1 MERLPAPVM
10 GFFGRVLATVVTV
23 VVGVGLLMFSIVV
36 FAVIFAVGLGF
47 WAYLWWKTREL
58 RQALREQ
65 VAQAARNPET
75 TTRTTTNPSA
85 TVIEGEYVRLDDA
98 GRELPRQDQ

>member
-23 VVGVGLLMFSIVV
+23 VVGVGLLMFSLVV

-47 WAYLWWKTREL
+47 WAYLWWKTRGL

-65 VAQAARNPET
+65 VAHADRNPET
-75 TTRTTTNPSA
+75 TTHPSA